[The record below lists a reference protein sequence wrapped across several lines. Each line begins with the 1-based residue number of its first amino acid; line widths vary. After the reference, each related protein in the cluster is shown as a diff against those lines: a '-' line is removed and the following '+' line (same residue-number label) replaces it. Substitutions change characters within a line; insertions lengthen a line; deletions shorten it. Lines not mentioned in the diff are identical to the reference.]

1 MIGDDWGA
9 VRPAGTT
16 RGKDKQMLSQRRG
29 FTLIE
34 LLVVIAIIAILAAIL
49 FPVFARARENAR
61 KSTCQSNL
69 KQIGTANSMYLQ
81 DYDQTMPY
89 WLMPSPAGTGR
100 IYTGYFYWYELL
112 VPYMKNDGVWRCP
125 SDSAPYVSTLPP
137 ATVSYRLNVSY
148 GMNCAH
154 NPALGN
160 AGRGPFDSGSG
171 YLGQA
176 DSIIQDPAGT
186 ILCVD
191 SESIGAMPYGYND
204 TRFTGSGTYNAD
216 MVRDAARNRHN
227 NTVNVLFYDGHVK
240 AMPADTQGTELLGKV
255 KLWSVSPDD

>member
-1 MIGDDWGA
+1 
-9 VRPAGTT
+9 
-16 RGKDKQMLSQRRG
+16 MLSIRRG

-69 KQIGTANSMYLQ
+69 KQMGTANSMYLQ
-81 DYDQTMPY
+81 DYDQVLPR
-89 WLMPSPAGTGR
+89 WLVGSPAKTGR
-100 IYTGYFYWYELL
+100 IYTDYFYWYELL

-125 SDSAPYVSTLPP
+125 SDSTPYVSTAPPP
-137 ATVSYRLNVSY
+137 ADQRLYVSY

-154 NPALGN
+154 DQTLGNLGRRPFNSGAGALGH
-160 AGRGPFDSGSG
+160 
-171 YLGQA
+171 A
-176 DSIIQDPAGT
+176 DSAIQDPAGT
-186 ILCVD
+186 ILCTD
-191 SESIGAMPYGYND
+191 SESIGAMPYNYND
-204 TRFTGSGTYNAD
+204 SSFTSNGTYNAD

-240 AMPADTQGTELLGKV
+240 AMPADNAGTELLSKPR
-255 KLWSVSPDD
+255 LWTVSADD

>member
-1 MIGDDWGA
+1 
-9 VRPAGTT
+9 
-16 RGKDKQMLSQRRG
+16 MLSQRRG

-81 DYDQTMPY
+81 DYDQVMPR
-89 WLMPSPAGTGR
+89 WILASPAKTGR
-100 IYTGYFYWYELL
+100 IYTDYFYWYELL
-112 VPYMKNDGVWRCP
+112 VPYMKNDAVWRCP
-125 SDSAPYVSTLPP
+125 SDSTPYVSTGPP
-137 ATVSYRLNVSY
+137 PVDQRLNVSY

-154 NPALGN
+154 NTALGN
-160 AGRGPFDSGSG
+160 LGRGPFNSGSG
-171 YLGQA
+171 NVGHA
-176 DSIIQDPAGT
+176 DAAIEDPAGT
-186 ILCVD
+186 ILCAD
-191 SESIGAMPYGYND
+191 SESIGAMPYNYND
-204 TRFTGSGTYNAD
+204 VSFTGNGTYNAD

-240 AMPADTQGTELLGKV
+240 AMPADNSGTELMSKP
-255 KLWSVSPDD
+255 KLWSVSAAD